1 MRGWGVKE
9 GGGDL
14 SARYYR
20 EFSLCKRRFSVW
32 VLIWNNLGAA
42 EIFWRRITK
51 SSFVACKVIDR
62 IELEYNVKYR
72 DINLLLD
79 TSNNWRAIF
88 S

>member
-42 EIFWRRITK
+42 EIFLSKNYEKFLR
-51 SSFVACKVIDR
+51 S
-62 IELEYNVKYR
+62 L
-72 DINLLLD
+72 
-79 TSNNWRAIF
+79 
-88 S
+88 